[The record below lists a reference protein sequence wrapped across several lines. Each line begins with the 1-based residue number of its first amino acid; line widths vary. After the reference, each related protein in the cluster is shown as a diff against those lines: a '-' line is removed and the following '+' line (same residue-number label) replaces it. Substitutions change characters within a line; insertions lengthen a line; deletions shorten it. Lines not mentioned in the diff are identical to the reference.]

1 MPWFLCPNSEVLKW
15 GILEGLENKNVLC
28 HQPWWGHRLGS
39 SNYPCIPEPDQYLVP
54 HKFKFYISF
63 WFLTTPKQNFH
74 ELLDFVSWII
84 MEKLMIHELFPNIW
98 RIWENCH
105 LIGQKHF
112 SPKLSNQ
119 KFTRYVWDFNWLIKN
134 MNFYYKLNPKKK
146 NSNRVFLKNQQ
157 SLFLDHFGQIPIFLK
172 KAILLVFFYSGWVSF
187 SKTSEKNNGFSQAL
201 VSDG

>member
-39 SNYPCIPEPDQYLVP
+39 SNYPCIPEPGQYLVP

-74 ELLDFVSWII
+74 ELLDFLSWII

-146 NSNRVFLKNQQ
+146 YQQSFPKKSEISIFGSFWANSN
-157 SLFLDHFGQIPIFLK
+157 
-172 KAILLVFFYSGWVSF
+172 F
-187 SKTSEKNNGFSQAL
+187 SKEGNITSFLLFWMSIIFQNFRKK
-201 VSDG
+201 